1 MGSFPETNNEFSMVY
16 SFIAIVKLLFIG
28 NCWKQPFLGMFVLKV
43 TISLFLNLKKM
54 FPLLFLSLSPSTAG
68 GADSVYR
75 ETTKAFIFSLR
86 NKEQLGPFKSM
97 VKEPSNAIYNHMYM
111 GSTFGRTDIR
121 MDTRAVVDSSSSHLG
136 TSYFAPNEVKDNSTI
151 LAGANRFD
159 PDELEVFYLE

>member
-43 TISLFLNLKKM
+43 TISLFLNLKKV
-54 FPLLFLSLSPSTAG
+54 FPLLFLSLSLSTAG

-97 VKEPSNAIYNHMYM
+97 VKEPSNAIYNHMRM
-111 GSTFGRTDIR
+111 GPTFGKADIR